1 MRPKLPGGADGT
13 LEAGTRIPLLDVGR
27 AGGEVD
33 DGVGVFID
41 GSLQMMQF
49 LEDRVDGPFQVELRA
64 VFSIEGRACPGG
76 VVGEI

>member
-1 MRPKLPGGADGT
+1 MCAELVVKSMIEL
-13 LEAGTRIPLLDVGR
+13 
-27 AGGEVD
+27 
-33 DGVGVFID
+33 GVFID

-64 VFSIEGRACPGG
+64 VFSIEGRACLGG